1 MPLESLYNI
10 LVYKVG
16 LGITYI
22 PFFNFTSNR
31 LLYKLKKKRR
41 LALLFS

>member
-31 LLYKLKKKRR
+31 LLYKLKKKKGD
-41 LALLFS
+41 